1 MKIHGIAVA
10 VLSAALVASACAS
23 RNAVTG
29 EPTNAL
35 DRKLGAFSFIEE
47 GDLVSFIVNTR
58 ATQYRDKDPY
68 IPLEIC
74 VANHGAKELSLSRE
88 SFTLV
93 DAEGNRYPCA
103 GPRELLESYDPLD
116 LDRRLQELQ
125 DIVFNRFSTYTFYP
139 SKFSPTRAA
148 PSRPGGSSV
157 VRDNVTIPKFGFTI
171 DLLYFPMPKTGIHK
185 QKFELQMK
193 ARELPDTVFVKFM
206 VL

>member
-1 MKIHGIAVA
+1 MTARGIAAGLVCA
-10 VLSAALVASACAS
+10 VLVAAACSS
-23 RNAVTG
+23 RTPVTG

-47 GDLVSFIVNTR
+47 GDLVTFIVNTR
-58 ATQYRDKDPY
+58 ATQYRDKEPY
-68 IPLEIC
+68 IPLEVCI
-74 VANHGAKELSLSRE
+74 ANHGAKALSLSRE

-116 LDRRLQELQ
+116 LDRRLQELE
-125 DIVFNRFSTYTFYP
+125 DIVFNKFSTYVFYP
-139 SKFSPTRAA
+139 SKFSPTRGLPVRAGA
-148 PSRPGGSSV
+148 SAV
-157 VRDNVTIPKFGFTI
+157 VRDNLTIPKFGFTI
-171 DLLYFPMPKTGIHK
+171 DLLYFPAPKTGIHK

-193 ARELPDTVFVKFM
+193 ARELPDTVYVKFM